1 MISPALL
8 LLILEATGVTFLRL
22 WILMGISIFVAIVV
36 GILAARVRVAELILI
51 PIVDVLEAI
60 PVISF
65 FPIVLVFFLQDIGPP
80 VGTELAVDV
89 LIITALVWNIIIGVY
104 QAVSHIPHELID
116 SAYAF
121 KLSLWKKFK
130 YLYIPASYQK
140 IVVNIMPSFASG
152 LFYIT
157 LSEVIQLGS
166 RDYHVFG
173 VGQVAILLA
182 DHQDLV
188 GTLILIVVM
197 IIVIILNAQFI
208 INPLVRR
215 ADRYTFEA
223 EAGTQGQRKA
233 RKRNVLLN
241 SLSQRTAQVAG
252 SVTNLVSSV
261 GKVAARIPTVRSEKM
276 KLRPSTR
283 VVNIMIGSALILIL
297 AVGLYLIAQ
306 SGFAVAFSMYVIK
319 PSFLL
324 AASIGAGYDL
334 IRIVIVY
341 AVSIATMVP
350 LAIVAGRKGRE
361 GDLVNGTMQVL
372 YSVPAPIFY
381 PIILVYLTPFFMRAF
396 SFGISMNINVLI
408 ITYLSAASYIFF
420 NVFGAARTIPAEF
433 DMVATTMK
441 FSRRSRLRYLT
452 IPAIIPAL
460 ITGSMSAIGSYWAG
474 LMVGEYM
481 RLPSGTYT
489 VTNGL
494 MKMIDISIAQGNLPY
509 TDAIDIFMIIIII
522 IISYVIWIRL
532 FDYSRKRFTFT

>member
-1 MISPALL
+1 MITTSLL

-22 WILMGISIFVAIVV
+22 WILMGISIFIAIIV
-36 GILAARVRVAELILI
+36 GIMAARVRVAELIII

-80 VGTELAVDV
+80 IGTELAVDV

-104 QAVSHIPHELID
+104 QAVSHIPHELLD

-121 KLSLWKKFK
+121 KMNLWKKFK

-182 DHQDLV
+182 DHQNLA
-188 GTLILIVVM
+188 GTLILILVM
-197 IIVIILNAQFI
+197 VIVIILNAQFI

-215 ADRYTFEA
+215 SERYTFEA
-223 EAGTQGQRKA
+223 EAGTQAQRRA
-233 RKRNVLLN
+233 RRRNVLLN
-241 SLSQRTAQVAG
+241 SISQRTAQVAG

-261 GKVAARIPTVRSEKM
+261 GKVAARIPTVRGERK
-276 KLRPSTR
+276 KLKPSTR
-283 VVNIMIGSALILIL
+283 VVNAMIGSSLILIL
-297 AVGLYLIAQ
+297 VIAIYLIAQ
-306 SGFAVAFSMYVIK
+306 SGFAAAFSLYVVK
-319 PSFLL
+319 PSFLV

-334 IRIVIVY
+334 LRIVIVY
-341 AVSIATMVP
+341 AISLATMVP
-350 LAIVAGRKGRE
+350 LAIIAGRKGRE
-361 GDLVNGTMQVL
+361 GDVVNGTMQVL

-381 PIILVYLTPFFMRAF
+381 PLILVYLTPFLMRAF
-396 SFGISMNINVLI
+396 SFGFSMNINVLI

-420 NVFGAARTIPAEF
+420 NVFGAARTIPSEF

-481 RLPSGTYT
+481 TLPSGTYT
-489 VTNGL
+489 VSNGL

-509 TDAIDIFMIIIII
+509 TDAIDIFMIIVII

>member
-1 MISPALL
+1 MISLALL
-8 LLILEATGVTFLRL
+8 ILILEATGVTFLRL
-22 WILMGISIFVAIVV
+22 WILMGISVFLAIII

-89 LIITALVWNIIIGVY
+89 LIVTALVWNIIIGVY
-104 QAVSHIPHELID
+104 QAVSHIPHELLD
-116 SAYAF
+116 TATAF
-121 KLSLWKKFK
+121 KMNLWRKLK

-140 IVVNIMPSFASG
+140 IVANIMPSFASG

-166 RDYHVFG
+166 RNYHVFG
-173 VGQVAILLA
+173 IGEVAILLA
-182 DHQDLV
+182 DHQDLP
-188 GTLILIVVM
+188 GTLVLIVILV
-197 IIVIILNAQFI
+197 IVIILNAQFI
-208 INPLVRR
+208 INPLVRS
-215 ADRYTFEA
+215 ADRYTFES
-223 EAGTQGQRKA
+223 EAGAQAQRKA
-233 RKRNVLLN
+233 RRRNVLIS
-241 SLSQRTAQVAG
+241 SLSQRTAQIAG
-252 SVTNLVSSV
+252 SVTNLVASV
-261 GKVAARIPTVRSEKM
+261 GKVASRIPTVRSEKM

-297 AVGLYLIAQ
+297 VVGIYLIAQ
-306 SGFAVAFSMYVIK
+306 SGFAVAFSMYVVK
-319 PSFLL
+319 PSFI
-324 AASIGAGYDL
+324 AAAGIGAGYDL
-334 IRIVIVY
+334 IRILLVY
-341 AVSIATMVP
+341 IISLATMVP

-361 GDLVNGTMQVL
+361 GDMVNGTMQVL
-372 YSVPAPIFY
+372 YSVPAPVFY
-381 PIILVYLTPFFMRAF
+381 PIILVYLTPFLMRVF
-396 SFGISMNINVLI
+396 SFNVSMNINVLI
-408 ITYLSAASYIFF
+408 IAYLSAASYIFF
-420 NVFGAARTIPAEF
+420 NVFGAARTIPSEF

-441 FSRRSRLRYLT
+441 FSRRARLKYLT

-489 VTNGL
+489 VSYGL
-494 MKMIDISIAQGNLPY
+494 MKMIDISIAEGNLPY